1 MQLVDFGRITT
12 VFFNVAPEGSRKTNR
27 VREFTKRKLLL
38 LTLLLDKLPEV
49 LILLI
54 HFFAH
59 LFSNNKWNTIV

>member
-12 VFFNVAPEGSRKTNR
+12 VFFFFFSEGSRKANR
-27 VREFTKRKLLL
+27 VREFTKRNLLL
-38 LTLLLDKLPEV
+38 FTLLLDKLPEV